1 MVHINSQESGWLT
14 SALGSILVL
23 SHPYALPLTVWKFLL
38 TISTK
43 TKGRSVEQFF
53 LVENVI
59 LFTLNMNQLLVC
71 YYVVLKSYKS
81 IIDVFAYR
89 KPDLNRYQI
98 NCYIFL
104 KIKCFISFIFIN
116 TLIHP

>member
-1 MVHINSQESGWLT
+1 MHFLSQFGSSYWLL
-14 SALGSILVL
+14 AQKQKGV
-23 SHPYALPLTVWKFLL
+23 VW
-38 TISTK
+38 SN
-43 TKGRSVEQFF
+43 FF